1 MTGNDNWNEYSK
13 MVLKELE
20 VLAQGINA
28 LKADMEGLKRE
39 MTALRAKADRV
50 KELVDWKRR
59 VDDVASP
66 VQLRDLQKEVAR
78 LQDFKVKAT
87 TAFVAA
93 HFGAAAGDEE
103 QLPVNGASCERQQL
117 TCM

>member
-1 MTGNDNWNEYSK
+1 MSGDSNGWGEYSK

-20 VLAQGINA
+20 VLSQGITA
-28 LKADMEGLKRE
+28 LKSDMEGLKRE
-39 MTALRAKADRV
+39 MTELRAKEDRV
-50 KELVDWKRR
+50 KELIEWKRR

-66 VQLRDLQKEVAR
+66 VQLRELQKEVSR

-93 HFGAAAGDEE
+93 QMVVAAAFA
-103 QLPVNGASCERQQL
+103 LL
-117 TCM
+117 KLF

>member
-1 MTGNDNWNEYSK
+1 MSGDNNGWGEYSK

-20 VLAQGINA
+20 VLGQGITA

-39 MTALRAKADRV
+39 MAELRAKEDRV
-50 KELVDWKRR
+50 KELVEWKRR

-87 TAFVAA
+87 TAFIAAQMVVAA
-93 HFGAAAGDEE
+93 AFA
-103 QLPVNGASCERQQL
+103 LL
-117 TCM
+117 KLF